1 VNAIPSALA
10 SEDWQLADGAARPA
24 SLIVQQ
30 RKQSYAFP
38 YFRLVYAEGD
48 DAGVRIA
55 FSSHLVT
62 VTGHGLDALL
72 EAIAAQRVVRLMQPT
87 ENEYKFSVRGAGQA
101 GIKNISV
108 EATEE

>member
-1 VNAIPSALA
+1 VK
-10 SEDWQLADGAARPA
+10 
-24 SLIVQQ
+24 Q
-30 RKQSYAFP
+30 RKQSYAFS